1 MTDSEQAL
9 WTRLR
14 RKQLRGIQF
23 YRQKP
28 IGNRVV
34 DFFAPKAKRVIEIDG
49 SQHLSPENIQ
59 KDIQRRATLE
69 RQGLRVLRFN
79 NLQVLQE
86 LDSVVEAIFQTL
98 LESGKII
105 PQKPPLPKGA

>member
-1 MTDSEQAL
+1 MRDSEQAL
-9 WTRLR
+9 RTRLR

-28 IGNRVV
+28 IENSVG
-34 DFFAPKAKRVIEIDG
+34 DFSAPKAKLVIEIDG

-59 KDIQRRATLE
+59 KDLQHSATLE
-69 RQGLRVLRFN
+69 RQGLKVLRFN
-79 NLQVLQE
+79 NLRVLQE
-86 LDSVVEAIFQTL
+86 LDSVEEAIFQAL
-98 LESGKII
+98 LESEKII